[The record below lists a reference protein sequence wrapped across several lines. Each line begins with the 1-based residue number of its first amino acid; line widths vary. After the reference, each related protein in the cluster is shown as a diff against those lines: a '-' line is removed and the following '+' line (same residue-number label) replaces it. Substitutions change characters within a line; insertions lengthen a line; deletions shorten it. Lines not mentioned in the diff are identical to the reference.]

1 MLYAFVAF
9 LSVTDIFIN
18 SVSFTELTV
27 ILSLNSSS
35 VSSIPKFEITCLVTF
50 LLFTNSLYVDTN
62 LEFNVISLVVIVLVL
77 EFALSDVANN
87 NVVEDVYLGVTNPT
101 EYIIPI
107 SIKIIVISI
116 ILTFLSQNNI
126 TNSFKSI
133 SSIFL
138 SPFIFRI

>member
-18 SVSFTELTV
+18 YVSFTELTV
-27 ILSLNSSS
+27 ILFLNSSS

-77 EFALSDVANN
+77 EFALSDVAKN

-101 EYIIPI
+101 
-107 SIKIIVISI
+107 
-116 ILTFLSQNNI
+116 
-126 TNSFKSI
+126 
-133 SSIFL
+133 
-138 SPFIFRI
+138 